1 MSDYVKLLTNS
12 SIIVNRA
19 AFLLDQENIPTRIKD
34 WVESARLA
42 GFGTPQNAVEL
53 HVPQSEFEK
62 AQKILKESDLAE
74 DVNS

>member
-12 SIIVNRA
+12 SIIIDRA

-34 WVESARLA
+34 RVESARLA
-42 GFGTPQNAVEL
+42 GFGTPQNSVEL
-53 HVPQSEFEK
+53 HVPQSEFEN

-74 DVNS
+74 DLNS